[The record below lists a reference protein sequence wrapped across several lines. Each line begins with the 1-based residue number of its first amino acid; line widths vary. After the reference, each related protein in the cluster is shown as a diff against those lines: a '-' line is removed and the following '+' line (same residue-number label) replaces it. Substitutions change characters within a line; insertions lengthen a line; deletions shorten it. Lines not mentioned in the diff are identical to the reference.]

1 MREIQR
7 LIDLVTRDAAKT
19 DIISSLEALNQRLS
33 YGLFWDED
41 HPENVETFDEEAR
54 GAYPILRTNPSLS
67 RTAQSGRP
75 THLLIEGDNYH
86 ALSVLA
92 YTHANSVDLVLID
105 PPYNTGEDF
114 IYNDHR
120 VINSDDPFKST
131 KWLSFMKK
139 RLLLAKALLKP
150 SGLIFVCIDD
160 NEQATLKLLMD
171 SIFPD
176 KFVTTIHVEMSGTQG
191 MKVKAA
197 KNGNI
202 VKNGEYIL
210 VYSMDGRRNVFNRAL
225 LNPSEYDF
233 HYSLWLEEN
242 GNEFV
247 ESSLCYK
254 LCAQPDI
261 VRELQAAQLVS
272 KDKQPSLPAKKL
284 PAAYKLPLVRKF
296 INEHRNSIYRDDN
309 ASGLSTIDV
318 SKLRHGVVVKV
329 DTGDKVY
336 LLTKNGKGTVRQ
348 RICLGEKIGTADD
361 YYRTFGPTTI
371 RGDWWPGFYLDMGN
385 VSKEG
390 GVDFP
395 NGKKPL
401 RLFKQII
408 EATTP
413 VDGTI
418 VDFFAGSGTTLH
430 AVSSLNASI
439 PETSDRQ
446 AVIVTNNEA
455 NICREKTHPRCLN
468 ALDESA
474 IGEGLAFYETAFI
487 AKAKVSRDKVAREIG
502 SRCLDI
508 LCVKTG
514 THPSA
519 DSYKLTKTWA
529 AAWSQ
534 DKAVALVHGSP
545 TDAELS
551 ELKALMTVTPV
562 SWSVFA
568 FSYDSTKPD
577 SMIGAKLGVPTVAP
591 VPAEL
596 TKIFRTAYGF

>member
-54 GAYPILRTNPSLS
+54 GAYPILRANPSLS
-67 RTAQSGRP
+67 RAASGGRP

-120 VINSDDPFKST
+120 VIKSDDPFKST

-171 SIFPD
+171 SIFPG

-202 VKNGEYIL
+202 VKNAEYIL
-210 VYSMDGRRNVFNRAL
+210 VYSMDGRKNVFHTPLYEPR
-225 LNPSEYDF
+225 SYDD
-233 HYSLWLEEN
+233 HYSLYWTGTGELRPVKDVMFEEPALSRVLDSSGLTRRTKLSKIWEQCAPARDWVIKNAEHIHRSAMAEITIPPGTVISSTPTKVKGSEREYWLMRN
-242 GNEFV
+242 GAGTIE
-247 ESSLCYK
+247 
-254 LCAQPDI
+254 
-261 VRELQAAQLVS
+261 QL
-272 KDKQPSLPAKKL
+272 
-284 PAAYKLPLVRKF
+284 LPL
-296 INEHRNSIYRDDN
+296 SW
-309 ASGLSTIDV
+309 A
-318 SKLRHGVVVKV
+318 
-329 DTGDKVY
+329 
-336 LLTKNGKGTVRQ
+336 
-348 RICLGEKIGTADD
+348 IGPCDD
-361 YYRTFGPTTI
+361 YEQTNSLRKI
-371 RGDWWPGFYLDMGN
+371 RGDWWPGFFRDMMN
-385 VSKEG
+385 IDKEG
-390 GVDFP
+390 GVKFP

-408 EATTP
+408 GSATP
-413 VDGTI
+413 KNAVI

-430 AVSSLNASI
+430 AVSALNAATPDNSTRRAI
-439 PETSDRQ
+439 
-446 AVIVTNNEA
+446 IVTNNEA
-455 NICREKTHPRCLN
+455 NICREKTRPRCLN

-514 THPSA
+514 THASV

-551 ELKALMTVTPV
+551 ELKALMEATPV
-562 SWSVFA
+562 RWGVFA
-568 FSYDSTKPD
+568 FSYDSAKPD
-577 SMIGAKLGVPTVAP
+577 SMIGAKLGVPSVAP